1 MMKEIE
7 TKLLINNLEK
17 NLGKPYSIR
26 QNCGFILFDILK
38 ESGFL
43 LNKDK
48 QFLREFNL
56 KNLNKNNELKEFL
69 DKHFLTKTI
78 NDNDN
83 VYLVLTKL
91 NCAYANHISLVVN
104 NEVYETE
111 NIKNNKFNKKSLN
124 LFLAQNK
131 EIVKEYK
138 IL

>member
-1 MMKEIE
+1 MKEIE

-17 NLGKPYSIR
+17 NIGKPYSIR

-43 LNKDK
+43 INKDK
-48 QFLREFNL
+48 QFLKEFDL
-56 KNLNKNNELKEFL
+56 RNLNKNNELKQFL

-78 NDNDN
+78 NDKDN
-83 VYLVLTKL
+83 VYLILTKL

-104 NEVYETE
+104 NEVFETE